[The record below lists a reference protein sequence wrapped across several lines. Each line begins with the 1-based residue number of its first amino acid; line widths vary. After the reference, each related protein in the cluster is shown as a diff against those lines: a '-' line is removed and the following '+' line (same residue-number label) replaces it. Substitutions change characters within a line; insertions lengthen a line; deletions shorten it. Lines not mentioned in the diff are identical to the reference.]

1 MHITKNIEWKF
12 FRRKLNYGRGT
23 KGEQL
28 LKNRGDNGKRD
39 ARGKEDREVKSDSNL
54 MAED

>member
-1 MHITKNIEWKF
+1 MHITKSIELKF
-12 FRRKLNYGRGT
+12 FRRKLNYGRGI

-39 ARGKEDREVKSDSNL
+39 TRGKEDREVKSDSNL